1 MRIFRHY
8 QTLPKD
14 TRGAVVAIGNFDG
27 VHPGH
32 RAVINEAGLIAHDLG
47 VPWAVLTFEPHPRRL
62 FQPDQPPFR
71 LTPFRAKARLIEA
84 MGVDILIVQR
94 FNKAFSMLEAKDF
107 VLGALVKGI
116 NASHIVSGYD
126 FVFGHNRSGHC
137 DLLLAMGEKEGFGFT
152 AVNAIKDETGAA
164 YSSTRVRERLMAGDA
179 RGAAAVLGRD
189 VEIEGRVIRGENRGR
204 GIGFPTANLTLGSAL
219 RPVNGVYAVRVAIQ
233 EARTGEARTGINK
246 QEAPGEA
253 ARPGVSPGNKKSGE
267 EQWLPGVANL
277 GVRPT
282 FGGDDIV
289 LEVFLFDFDGDLYA
303 KRLRVR
309 LIDHLRPEKKFDGI
323 DDLKAQ
329 IALDSARAKE
339 ILAA

>member
-1 MRIFRHY
+1 MRIFRHFE
-8 QTLPKD
+8 TLPD
-14 TRGAVVAIGNFDG
+14 DARGAAIAIGNFDG

-32 RAVINEAGLIAHDLG
+32 RAVINEAGLIAHDAG
-47 VPWAVLTFEPHPRRL
+47 RPWAVLTFEPHPRRL

-71 LTPFRAKARLIEA
+71 LTPFRAKAREIEA
-84 MGVDILIVQR
+84 MGVDLLIVQR

-107 VLGALVKGI
+107 VRNALVGGLGA
-116 NASHIVSGYD
+116 SHVVSGYD

-164 YSSTRVRERLMAGDA
+164 YSSTRVRDRLMAGDP
-179 RGAAAVLGRD
+179 RGAAAILGRD
-189 VEIEGRVIRGENRGR
+189 FEIEGRVIRGENRGR
-204 GIGFPTANLTLGSAL
+204 GIGFPTANLTLGRVL
-219 RPVNGVYAVRVAIQ
+219 RPSHGVYAVRVAI
-233 EARTGEARTGINK
+233 
-246 QEAPGEA
+246 
-253 ARPGVSPGNKKSGE
+253 GE
-267 EQWLPGVANL
+267 ETDWRDGVANL
-277 GVRPT
+277 GIRPT
-282 FGGDDIV
+282 FGGDDTV
-289 LEVFLFDFDGDLYA
+289 LEVFLFDFDGDLYG

-329 IALDSARAKE
+329 IASDVTKAKE

>member
-1 MRIFRHY
+1 MRC
-8 QTLPKD
+8 
-14 TRGAVVAIGNFDG
+14 
-27 VHPGH
+27 PG
-32 RAVINEAGLIAHDLG
+32 
-47 VPWAVLTFEPHPRRL
+47 
-62 FQPDQPPFR
+62 QPPFR

-152 AVNAIKDETGAA
+152 AVNAIKDETGEA
-164 YSSTRVRERLMAGDA
+164 YSSTRVRERLMAGDP
-179 RGAAAVLGRD
+179 RGAAVVLGRD
-189 VEIEGRVIRGENRGR
+189 FEIEGRVIRGENRGR

-282 FGGDDIV
+282 FGGDGIV
-289 LEVFLFDFDGDLYA
+289 LEVFLFDFDDDLYA

-309 LIDHLRPEKKFDGI
+309 LIDYLRPEKKFDGI

-329 IALDSARAKE
+329 IALDCDKAKE
-339 ILAA
+339 ILSKT

>member
-8 QTLPKD
+8 ETLPED
-14 TRGAVVAIGNFDG
+14 TWGAVVAIGNFDG

-32 RAVINEAGLIAHDLG
+32 RAVIKEAGLIAHDSG
-47 VPWAVLTFEPHPRRL
+47 HPWAVLTFEPHPRRL

-71 LTPFRAKARLIEA
+71 LTPFRAKAREIEA

-164 YSSTRVRERLMAGDA
+164 YSSTRVRERLMAGDP

-189 VEIEGRVIRGENRGR
+189 FEIEGRVIRGEARGR
-204 GIGFPTANLTLGSAL
+204 GIGFPTANLTLGGAL
-219 RPVNGVYAVRVAIQ
+219 RPMNGVNAVRVAV
-233 EARTGEARTGINK
+233 

-253 ARPGVSPGNKKSGE
+253 ARPGVSPGNKK
-267 EQWLPGVANL
+267 
-277 GVRPT
+277 
-282 FGGDDIV
+282 
-289 LEVFLFDFDGDLYA
+289 
-303 KRLRVR
+303 
-309 LIDHLRPEKKFDGI
+309 
-323 DDLKAQ
+323 
-329 IALDSARAKE
+329 
-339 ILAA
+339 

>member
-8 QTLPKD
+8 ETLPED

-32 RAVINEAGLIAHDLG
+32 RVVINEAGLIAHDSGL
-47 VPWAVLTFEPHPRRL
+47 PWAVLTFEPHPRR
-62 FQPDQPPFR
+62 FFTPNQPPFR
-71 LTPFRAKARLIEA
+71 LTPFRAKAREIKA

-94 FNKAFSMLEAKDF
+94 FNKAFSMLEARDF
-107 VLGALVKGI
+107 VLGALVEGI

-152 AVNAIKDETGAA
+152 AVNAIEDETGEA
-164 YSSTRVRERLMAGDA
+164 YSSTRVRERLMAGDPP
-179 RGAAAVLGRD
+179 GAAAVLGRD
-189 VEIEGRVIRGENRGR
+189 FEIEGRVIRGENRGR
-204 GIGFPTANLTLGSAL
+204 GIGFPTANLTLGSSL
-219 RPVNGVYAVRVAIQ
+219 RPMNGVYAVRVAF
-233 EARTGEARTGINK
+233 GEK
-246 QEAPGEA
+246 
-253 ARPGVSPGNKKSGE
+253 

-282 FGGDDIV
+282 FGGDDTV
-289 LEVFLFDFDGDLYA
+289 LEVFLFDFDGDLYG

-309 LIDHLRPEKKFDGI
+309 LINHLRPEKKFDGI

-339 ILAA
+339 ILEA

>member
-8 QTLPKD
+8 EALPED

-32 RAVINEAGLIAHDLG
+32 RAVINEAGLIAHDG
-47 VPWAVLTFEPHPRRL
+47 GKPWAVLTFEPHPRRL
-62 FQPDQPPFR
+62 FAPDQPPFR
-71 LTPFRAKARLIEA
+71 LTPFRAKAREIEA

-107 VLGALVKGI
+107 VIGALVKGLG
-116 NASHIVSGYD
+116 ASHIVSGYD

-137 DLLLAMGEKEGFGFT
+137 DLLLALGEKEGFGFT
-152 AVNAIKDETGAA
+152 AVNAIEDKTGAA

-179 RGAAAVLGRD
+179 RGAAAILGRD
-189 VEIEGRVIRGENRGR
+189 FEIEGRVIRGENRGR
-204 GIGFPTANLTLGSAL
+204 GIGFPTANLTLGSIL
-219 RPVNGVYAVRVAIQ
+219 RPANGVYAVRVAV
-233 EARTGEARTGINK
+233 GEK
-246 QEAPGEA
+246 
-253 ARPGVSPGNKKSGE
+253 

-282 FGGDDIV
+282 FGGDGMV
-289 LEVFLFDFDGDLYA
+289 LEVFLFDFDDDLYG

-329 IALDSARAKE
+329 IALDVTKAKE
-339 ILAA
+339 MLTKDKKKG

>member
-8 QTLPKD
+8 ETLPED

-32 RAVINEAGLIAHDLG
+32 RAVINEAGLIAHDSGL
-47 VPWAVLTFEPHPRRL
+47 PWAVLTFEPHPRRL
-62 FQPDQPPFR
+62 FAPDQPPFR
-71 LTPFRAKARLIEA
+71 LTPFRAKAREIEA

-137 DLLLAMGEKEGFGFT
+137 DLLLAMGAKEGFGFT
-152 AVNAIKDETGAA
+152 AVNAIEDETGEA
-164 YSSTRVRERLMAGDA
+164 YSSTRVRERLMAGDP

-189 VEIEGRVIRGENRGR
+189 FELEGRVIRGETRGR

-219 RPVNGVYAVRVAIQ
+219 RPVNGVYAVRVAI
-233 EARTGEARTGINK
+233 GEK
-246 QEAPGEA
+246 
-253 ARPGVSPGNKKSGE
+253 

-282 FGGDDIV
+282 FGGDDTV
-289 LEVFLFDFDGDLYA
+289 LEVFLFDFDGDLYG

-329 IALDSARAKE
+329 IASDSESARK
-339 ILAA
+339 ILAAA

>member
-8 QTLPKD
+8 ETLPED
-14 TRGAVVAIGNFDG
+14 TWGAVVAIGNFDG

-32 RAVINEAGLIAHDLG
+32 RAVIKEAGLIAHDSG
-47 VPWAVLTFEPHPRRL
+47 HPWAVLTFEPHPRRL

-71 LTPFRAKARLIEA
+71 LTPFRAKAREIEA

-164 YSSTRVRERLMAGDA
+164 YSSTRVRERLMAGDP

-189 VEIEGRVIRGENRGR
+189 FEIEGRVIRGEARGR
-204 GIGFPTANLTLGSAL
+204 GIGFPTANLTLGGTL
-219 RPVNGVYAVRVAIQ
+219 RPMNGVYAVRVAV
-233 EARTGEARTGINK
+233 

-253 ARPGVSPGNKKSGE
+253 ARPGVSPGNKKLDEARTGTKEESDE

>member
-8 QTLPKD
+8 ETLPED

-32 RAVINEAGLIAHDLG
+32 RAVINEAGLIAHDSG
-47 VPWAVLTFEPHPRRL
+47 QPWAVLTFEPHPRRL
-62 FQPDQPPFR
+62 FQPDQAAFR
-71 LTPFRAKARLIEA
+71 LTPFRAKAREIEA

-94 FNKAFSMLEAKDF
+94 FNKAFSKLEAKDF
-107 VLGALVKGI
+107 ILEALVKGI
-116 NASHIVSGYD
+116 SASHIVSGYD

-152 AVNAIKDETGAA
+152 AVNAIEDETGEA
-164 YSSTRVRERLMAGDA
+164 YSSTRVRERLMAGDPL
-179 RGAAAVLGRD
+179 GAAAVLGRD
-189 VEIEGRVIRGENRGR
+189 FEIEGRVIRGENRGR

-219 RPVNGVYAVRVAIQ
+219 RPANGVYAVRVAI
-233 EARTGEARTGINK
+233 GEK
-246 QEAPGEA
+246 
-253 ARPGVSPGNKKSGE
+253 

-277 GVRPT
+277 GHRPT

-289 LEVFLFDFDGDLYA
+289 LEVFLFDFDGDLYGQ
-303 KRLRVR
+303 RLRVR

-329 IALDSARAKE
+329 IALDSAKAKE
-339 ILAA
+339 ILAT

>member
-8 QTLPKD
+8 QTLPED

-47 VPWAVLTFEPHPRRL
+47 TPWAVLTFEPHPRRL
-62 FQPDQPPFR
+62 FQPDQAPFR

-84 MGVDILIVQR
+84 LGVDILIVQR

-107 VLGALVKGI
+107 VLAALVKGM

-152 AVNAIKDETGAA
+152 AVNAIEDETGQA

-179 RGAAAVLGRD
+179 RGARAILGRD
-189 VEIEGRVIRGENRGR
+189 FEIEGRVIRGENRGR
-204 GIGFPTANLTLGSAL
+204 GIGFPTANLVLGDAL
-219 RPVNGVYAVRVAIQ
+219 RPMNGVYAVRVVI
-233 EARTGEARTGINK
+233 GE
-246 QEAPGEA
+246 
-253 ARPGVSPGNKKSGE
+253 E

-277 GVRPT
+277 GHRPT
-282 FGGDDIV
+282 FGGGDDIV

-329 IALDSARAKE
+329 IALDCDKAKE
-339 ILAA
+339 ILAATPE